1 MSVEISEVPIE
12 SGVEQVD
19 EDKQIQENTE
29 TNENND
35 PIISDELDEK
45 KKDDEY
51 PDENEKNEADP
62 KAQ

>member
-29 TNENND
+29 TNENNKNDD
-35 PIISDELDEK
+35 PIIN
-45 KKDDEY
+45 
-51 PDENEKNEADP
+51 DEN
-62 KAQ
+62 